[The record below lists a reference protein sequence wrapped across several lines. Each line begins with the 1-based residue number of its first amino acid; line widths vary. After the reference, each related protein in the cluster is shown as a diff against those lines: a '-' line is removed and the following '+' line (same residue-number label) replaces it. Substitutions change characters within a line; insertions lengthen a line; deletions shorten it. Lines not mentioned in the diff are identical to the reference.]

1 MGRQSEARPGMTK
14 LSVCIPVEP
23 GVSPPLHLVGA
34 LLENPASDL
43 EVIVAY
49 LDAADTE
56 ALAGIAGRDARLKL
70 LAPTAA
76 NMSAAGLWLHAVQ
89 AAVGDWITLVYP
101 DDMLEPDFPNL
112 LPYVEREYPHAD
124 ALGWNAFQI
133 APAAPAHI
141 KTNVP
146 LPVVHH
152 VSEVDKTQ
160 MLQAFF
166 QWAECQRT
174 PRMPFGLYHAAI
186 KRSLRD
192 AILAATGPLSWLTPV
207 PQYEWAARVAVFA
220 SGFALANRP
229 LSAASIE
236 PFRVRRIPSALQG
249 FPFDASLGLT
259 AAIAEVQ
266 ARVLHEHGVEWNGF
280 NEDFVRACTLDCM
293 LEHDNAAFLPKCQ
306 GYYAAFHRMPGG
318 AELATRFQP
327 HYLSQPPAD
336 PRRGVYGK
344 TLLVDRFI
352 RGARTAQDFYRVMRV
367 MMTPIAIVTDNP
379 ELLLESVN
387 PNSLVPAA

>member
-1 MGRQSEARPGMTK
+1 MTK

-23 GVSPPLHLVGA
+23 GMAPPLHLLEV
-34 LLENPASDL
+34 LLENQASDL
-43 EVIVAY
+43 EIVISCLDQQVA
-49 LDAADTE
+49 DALHAV
-56 ALAGIAGRDARLKL
+56 ADARLRV
-70 LAPTAA
+70 LAPAPA
-76 NMSAAGLWLHAVQ
+76 NTSAAGLWLQAVKG
-89 AAVGDWITLVYP
+89 AEGDWITLVYP
-101 DDMLEPDFPNL
+101 EDMIEPDLPRL
-112 LPYVEREYPHAD
+112 LSYVEREHPDAD

-133 APAAPAHI
+133 APDAAPEI
-141 KTNVP
+141 KTNIP
-146 LPVVHH
+146 LPIVHH

-166 QWAECQRT
+166 QWAEAQRT

-229 LSAASIE
+229 LSAASVT
-236 PFRVRRIPSALQG
+236 PFRSRRIPSALHG

-266 ARVLHEHGVEWNGF
+266 ARVLHELGAEWNGF
-280 NEDFVRACTLDCM
+280 NENFVRACMLDCM
-293 LEHDNAAFLPKCQ
+293 LEHDNAAFLPKCE

-318 AELATRFQP
+318 AELAPGFQP

-352 RGARTAQDFYRVMRV
+352 GGARTAQDFFRVIS
-367 MMTPIAIVTDNP
+367 MMMAPIAIVTENP
-379 ELLLESVN
+379 ELLIQSSN
-387 PNSLVPAA
+387 PNHLVPAA